1 MEVQPRRN
9 LAIDF
14 GYSAYGLASKT
25 DGWRNAGL
33 RDPAGNSGRFMGQEL
48 DARAIWKI
56 HARAQAILGY
66 AHFLP
71 GEFPRAGGKGR
82 DSDFFY
88 LEVSLAAF

>member
-1 MEVQPRRN
+1 MSDSV
-9 LAIDF
+9 LA
-14 GYSAYGLASKT
+14 LVPT
-25 DGWRNAGL
+25 L
-33 RDPAGNSGRFMGQEL
+33 
-48 DARAIWKI
+48 

-71 GEFPRAGGKGR
+71 GAFTRAQGKGR